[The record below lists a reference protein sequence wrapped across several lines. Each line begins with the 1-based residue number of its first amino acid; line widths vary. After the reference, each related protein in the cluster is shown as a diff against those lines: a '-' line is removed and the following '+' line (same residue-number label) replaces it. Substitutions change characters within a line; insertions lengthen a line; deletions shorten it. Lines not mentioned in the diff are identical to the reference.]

1 MLPVSVQGDETQV
14 EDGGGAEEHVQR
26 SVELEIQPHLFYL
39 FIYSRIIDDDY
50 YVLACSAIMLS
61 TS

>member
-26 SVELEIQPHLFYL
+26 GVELQI
-39 FIYSRIIDDDY
+39 
-50 YVLACSAIMLS
+50 
-61 TS
+61 

>member
-26 SVELEIQPHLFYL
+26 RVELEIQPQLFYL
-39 FIYSRIIDDDY
+39 FIYSKDN
-50 YVLACSAIMLS
+50 
-61 TS
+61 